1 LPVAESVNV
10 KLPADPARQPS
21 IEFPALS
28 DVLVVWVVCVVVV
41 DVELS
46 GDWLVDGVWLD
57 GVWLEGEVLEGEL
70 LCGIVLLGLLLEG
83 EVLEGELLCGIVLLG
98 LLLEGELVV
107 VLDCELCVCE
117 LLVSG
122 VVDCDELLCATTHT
136 EDSNRIAVIR

>member
-1 LPVAESVNV
+1 LPVAESVKV
-10 KLPADPARQPS
+10 KLPAEPARQPS
-21 IEFPALS
+21 IEFPELS

-46 GDWLVDGVWLD
+46 GDWLLDGVWLD
-57 GVWLEGEVLEGEL
+57 GVW
-70 LCGIVLLGLLLEG
+70 LEG

-136 EDSNRIAVIR
+136 EDNNRIAVIR